1 MADQDWTVKEMIEA
15 LTESPPDAK
24 ALLQNIQTLGVQRAL
39 GGVEPMHSTIRAV
52 ALSLIEA
59 RNRRAYAVPIS

>member
-24 ALLQNIQTLGVQRAL
+24 AYYEMGPNGAGAIGNTQYVKVRGADDEMRMLLDR
-39 GGVEPMHSTIRAV
+39 
-52 ALSLIEA
+52 
-59 RNRRAYAVPIS
+59 